1 MRHNIQNLV
10 VRLPF
15 SEALAGE
22 FAPQC
27 DPESRLHNLNRLA
40 FAAYAKGEPLSTR
53 LVGKGL
59 GYSRLYYPSWAPEV
73 AVTALTTAHGPIH
86 RLVGLALKSPEG
98 AELTV
103 NDTSSH
109 LGFSLTIEN
118 GVDESQRIT
127 LLDERMAY
135 ARRIV
140 TEAADAFFNP
150 KPDNI

>member
-1 MRHNIQNLV
+1 MV
-10 VRLPF
+10 ARLPF
-15 SEALAGE
+15 SEALSGE

-40 FAAYAKGEPLSTR
+40 FGAYAKGEPLPTR

-86 RLVGLALKSPEG
+86 RLVGLALESPDG
-98 AELTV
+98 AELKV

-109 LGFSLTIEN
+109 LGFSLTIESS
-118 GVDESQRIT
+118 GEELQRVAW
-127 LLDERMAY
+127 LDERMAY

-140 TEAADAFFNP
+140 TEAADAFFNA
-150 KPDNI
+150 